1 VAAVEVRV
9 TAENP
14 HRIGASALPAT
25 RELVLRALES
35 PQIELTNPDRRGRY
49 LLVVKIDDDSLS
61 ERRASYHES
70 ETQARA
76 AITSVPPGWWPDCVI
91 DLEAPVRLAVREA
104 AAGDG
109 SLGDPYPFDADHV
122 IFAD

>member
-1 VAAVEVRV
+1 MGSGHLDRPSSRATVL
-9 TAENP
+9 
-14 HRIGASALPAT
+14 HALDT
-25 RELVLRALES
+25 GGV
-35 PQIELTNPDRRGRY
+35 ELTNPAEPGRY
-49 LLVVKIDDDSLS
+49 ILVAKVDDDSLS
-61 ERRASYHES
+61 DRRASYHQS
-70 ETQARA
+70 EAAART
-76 AITSVPPGWWPDCVI
+76 AIRALPQGWWPDCLI